1 MAKLTIIQAVNQALD
16 QAMKKDKSVVVLGE
30 DVGLNGGVF
39 RATDGLFKK
48 YGEKRVIDTPLT
60 EEGIMGNAVGLAVN
74 GIKPVVEIQFSGFLA
89 PAFDQLF
96 SHAARIRSRSR
107 GRFTCP
113 LVVRA
118 PSGGGIRALELHSEY
133 PETYYAHAPGIKVVC
148 PSTPYDMKGLLL
160 SAIEDPDP
168 VIVLEP
174 MRLYRAVKEEVPSK
188 YYTIPIGKANIMRP
202 GKALTIITY
211 GSVTQTVR
219 EAVKES
225 GIDAEIL
232 DLRSIFPYDEQAI
245 IKSIEKTGRAIIVH
259 EAPKTSGFGAEI
271 SAMINEKALDYL
283 EAPVL
288 RVCGYDTALP
298 FAKMELD
305 YIPSKERIIKAMK
318 KVVEY

>member
-1 MAKLTIIQAVNQALD
+1 MAEMTIIKAVNHTLD
-16 QAMKKDKSVVVLGE
+16 LAMKKDKAVVILGE
-30 DVGLNGGVF
+30 DVGVNGGVF
-39 RATDGLFKK
+39 RATDGLIKK
-48 YGEKRVIDTPLT
+48 YGAKRVIDTPLT

-133 PETYYAHAPGIKVVC
+133 PEAYYAHAPGLKVVC

-160 SAIEDPDP
+160 AAIEDPDP
-168 VIVLEP
+168 VIILEP
-174 MRLYRAVKEEVPSK
+174 MRLYRAVKQEVPTK

-202 GKALTIITY
+202 GKELTIITY
-211 GSVTQTVR
+211 GSVTKTVR
-219 EAVKES
+219 EAVEQSK
-225 GIDAEIL
+225 IDAEIL
-232 DLRSIFPYDEQAI
+232 DLRSIYPYDEKAI
-245 IKSIEKTGRAIIVH
+245 LKSIEKTGRAIIVH
-259 EAPKTSGFGAEI
+259 EAPKTAGFGAEI

-305 YIPSKERIIKAMK
+305 YIPSTERIIKAMK
-318 KVVEY
+318 KVKEY